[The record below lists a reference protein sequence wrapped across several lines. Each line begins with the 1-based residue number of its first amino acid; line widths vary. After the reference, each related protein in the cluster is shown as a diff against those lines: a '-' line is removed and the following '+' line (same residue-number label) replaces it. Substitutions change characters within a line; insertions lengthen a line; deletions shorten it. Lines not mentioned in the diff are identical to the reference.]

1 MSIAMSNALAV
12 IGVLLAFCGISAFAI
27 QAALLLDA
35 PNRLRFRTKW
45 LEGAPESAD
54 QLTAGLTAPAESL
67 RSISSK
73 TAQSETIGFIPD

>member
-1 MSIAMSNALAV
+1 MSIAMSNTLAL

-45 LEGAPESAD
+45 LEGTPDSASY
-54 QLTAGLTAPAESL
+54 LTASETVPGEFV

-73 TAQSETIGFIPD
+73 TAQAETAVFIPD